1 MQVTEIARIP
11 CVPLHGIRVNRVTMG
26 ETLEILDRF
35 VQAGGPHHV
44 ITLDASMC
52 VTARDDAGLKRII
65 ENADLITPDSS
76 GVLWACRKQGQPLA
90 ERVSGVEIVE
100 RLCERSA
107 ERGYKLFFL
116 GAAPGVAESAAQ
128 KMREKY
134 PGCQIVGARD
144 GFFKPEDEADIVER
158 IRAAAP
164 DILCVALGIPKQ
176 EHFIDRNLA
185 ALGVPVMIG
194 VGGTFDVFSGSVK
207 RAPLWMQKASLE
219 WLYRLYKN
227 PRKLGKV
234 MTLPRFVWI
243 TLRGAR

>member
-1 MQVTEIARIP
+1 MQVTEIAPIP
-11 CVPLHGIRVNRVTMG
+11 SVPLHGIRVNRLTMG
-26 ETLEILDRF
+26 EALEILDRF
-35 VQAGGPHHV
+35 IRTGGPHHI

-52 VTARDDAGLKRII
+52 VTAQEDAGLRRII

-76 GVLWACRKQGQPLA
+76 GVLWACRKQGQPLP

-100 RLCERSA
+100 RLCELSSQRD
-107 ERGYKLFFL
+107 YKLFFF
-116 GAAPGVAESAAQ
+116 GAAPGIAESAAQ

-134 PGCQIVGARD
+134 PGCRIVGVRD
-144 GFFKPEDEADIVER
+144 GFFKPEDEAVIVEQ
-158 IRAAAP
+158 IREAAP

-176 EHFIDRNLA
+176 EHFIDRNRE

-194 VGGTFDVFSGSVK
+194 VGGTLDVFSGSVK
-207 RAPLWMQKASLE
+207 RAPVWMQRASLE

-227 PRKLGKV
+227 PRKIGKV
-234 MTLPRFVWI
+234 MTLPRFVWM